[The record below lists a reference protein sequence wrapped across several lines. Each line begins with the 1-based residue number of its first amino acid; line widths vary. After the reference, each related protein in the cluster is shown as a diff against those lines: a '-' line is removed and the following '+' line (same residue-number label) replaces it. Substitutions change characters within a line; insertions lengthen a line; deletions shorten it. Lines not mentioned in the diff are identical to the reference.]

1 MQKIIKTMYYM
12 DHFYVGL
19 LWVSEEG
26 TADTRIGSDW
36 I

>member
-1 MQKIIKTMYYM
+1 MQKIIKQVLYGS
-12 DHFYVGL
+12 FYVGL

-26 TADTRIGSDW
+26 TADTRIGRDW